1 MKQITL
7 FKNEHISL
15 ANTSPLLSS
24 LAQVLFQRDSIAL
37 IYNSS
42 QVGGSFDEYFVPQ
55 QRDPGIQMVLCQCR
69 SIEEKFPSV
78 TLTLS
83 YITIIDHPKV
93 SSKSNFA
100 SSIDFRII
108 L

>member
-1 MKQITL
+1 MKQISL
-7 FKNEHISL
+7 FKNEHTYLLEQALSL
-15 ANTSPLLSS
+15 VLS
-24 LAQVLFQRDSIAL
+24 QVLFQRDSIAL

-42 QVGGSFDEYFVPQ
+42 QVGRSFNEYFVPQ
-55 QRDPGIQMVLCQCR
+55 QRDPGIQMVRQCR

-83 YITIIDHPKV
+83 YITIIDHPV
-93 SSKSNFA
+93 SKSNYNFA
-100 SSIDFRII
+100 TSIDFRII